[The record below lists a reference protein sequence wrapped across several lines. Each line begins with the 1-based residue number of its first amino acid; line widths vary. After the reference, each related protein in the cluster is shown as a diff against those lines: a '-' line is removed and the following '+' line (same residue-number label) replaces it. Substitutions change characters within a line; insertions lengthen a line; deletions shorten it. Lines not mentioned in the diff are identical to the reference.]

1 MTRIRF
7 DGCDLSRVQ
16 RHPGTPSLDR
26 TIEVM
31 ERYDAVVNWYKDF
44 RPSLTEDEFDVLERF
59 LGPGRG
65 RCLDL
70 GCGTGVAI
78 PALTQLGWSVVGV
91 DVSRE
96 MLERAQP
103 HGAELVRASGDNL
116 PFDDSSFDAA
126 VSIWT
131 HTDVDD
137 FPALLRESARVLRAD
152 APFVYIGAHPCF
164 VGPHSRF
171 IAAEGVPELHPG
183 YRRTERYDRGPAIG
197 PDGLR
202 ARVGA
207 THLPLGL
214 FVESFLDA
222 GFAIERFEELGSREF
237 PYVVALRC
245 RR

>member
-1 MTRIRF
+1 
-7 DGCDLSRVQ
+7 V
-16 RHPGTPSLDR
+16 P
-26 TIEVM
+26 TIA
-31 ERYDAVVNWYKDF
+31 RYDGFVDWYEEF
-44 RPSLTEDEFDVLERF
+44 RPELSDAEIGVLEGY

-78 PALTQLGWSVVGV
+78 PTLTRLGWKVVGV
-91 DVSRE
+91 DVSEE
-96 MLERAQP
+96 MLDRARAR
-103 HGAELVRASGDNL
+103 GAEVVRAVGDAL
-116 PFDDSSFDAA
+116 PFADDSFDAV

-131 HTDVDD
+131 HTDVGD
-137 FPALLRESARVLRAD
+137 FSAVVREAARVLRGD
-152 APFVYIGAHPCF
+152 GPLVYVGAHPCF

-171 IAAEGVPELHPG
+171 IAAEGVPQLHPG
-183 YRRTERYDRGPAIG
+183 YRSTDRYDDGPAIG

-214 FVESFLDA
+214 FLGAFLDA
-222 GFAIERFEELGSREF
+222 GFRIERFEELDADDSRYPF
-237 PYVVALRC
+237 RLALRA

>member
-1 MTRIRF
+1 MAPVT
-7 DGCDLSRVQ
+7 
-16 RHPGTPSLDR
+16 
-26 TIEVM
+26 
-31 ERYDAVVNWYKDF
+31 RYDDVVDWYEGF
-44 RPSLTEDEFDVLERF
+44 RPSLNDDEADALERF
-59 LGPGRG
+59 LGRGRG

-78 PALTQLGWSVVGV
+78 PELTRLGWTVVGV
-91 DVSRE
+91 DVSEE
-96 MLERAQP
+96 MLSRARAF
-103 HGAELVRASGDNL
+103 GAELHRAPAEAL
-116 PFDDSSFDAA
+116 PFDDASFDAA

-137 FPALLRESARVLRAD
+137 FAAILREAARVLRRG
-152 APFVYIGAHPCF
+152 APFAYIGAHPCF

-183 YRRTERYDRGPAIG
+183 YRRTERYDGGPAIG

-214 FVESFLDA
+214 FVQSFLDA
-222 GFAIERFEELGSREF
+222 GFQIQRFEELGSREY

>member
-1 MTRIRF
+1 MPTAA
-7 DGCDLSRVQ
+7 
-16 RHPGTPSLDR
+16 
-26 TIEVM
+26 
-31 ERYDAVVNWYKDF
+31 RYDDVVDWYEDF
-44 RPSLTEDEFDVLERF
+44 RPSLNEDELDAIRRF

-78 PALTQLGWSVVGV
+78 PELTRLGWTAVGV
-91 DVSRE
+91 DVSEE
-96 MLERAQP
+96 MLSRARAF
-103 HGAELVRASGDNL
+103 GAELHRAPAEAL
-116 PFDDSSFDAA
+116 PFEDASFDAA

-137 FPALLRESARVLRAD
+137 FSAILREAARVLRPG
-152 APFVYIGAHPCF
+152 APFAYIGAHPCF

-183 YRRTERYDRGPAIG
+183 YRRTERYDGGPAIG

-202 ARVGA
+202 AKVGA

-214 FVESFLDA
+214 FVQSFLDA
-222 GFAIERFEELGSREF
+222 GFEIHGFEELGSREY
-237 PYVVALRC
+237 PYVVALHC

>member
-1 MTRIRF
+1 MKAA
-7 DGCDLSRVQ
+7 
-16 RHPGTPSLDR
+16 
-26 TIEVM
+26 
-31 ERYDAVVNWYKDF
+31 RYDGLAAWYEEF
-44 RPSLTEDEFDVLERF
+44 RPALSTHESEALERL
-59 LGPGRG
+59 LGPGEG

-70 GCGTGVAI
+70 GCGTGVALE
-78 PALTQLGWSVVGV
+78 PLRRLGWSVVGT
-91 DVSRE
+91 DVSEDLLDVARE
-96 MLERAQP
+96 RGLEAVRTP
-103 HGAELVRASGDNL
+103 AEAL
-116 PFDDSSFDAA
+116 PFDDGSFDAA

-137 FPALLRESARVLRAD
+137 FQAVLRELARVLRPR

-171 IAAEGVPELHPG
+171 IEAKGVPTLHSG
-183 YRRTERYDRGPAIG
+183 YRQTGRYDDGPAIG

-207 THLPLGL
+207 THLPLG
-214 FVESFLDA
+214 SFLQA
-222 GFAIERFEELGSREF
+222 FLEGGFTIERFEELGLREY

>member
-1 MTRIRF
+1 MPTAA
-7 DGCDLSRVQ
+7 
-16 RHPGTPSLDR
+16 
-26 TIEVM
+26 
-31 ERYDAVVNWYKDF
+31 RYDSVVEWYEGF
-44 RPSLTEDEFDVLERF
+44 RPSLNDDEIDALRRF

-78 PALTQLGWSVVGV
+78 PELTRLGWTVVGV
-91 DVSRE
+91 DVSEE
-96 MLERAQP
+96 MLDRARMY
-103 HGAELVRASGDNL
+103 GAELHRAPAEAL
-116 PFDDSSFDAA
+116 PFDDASFDAG

-137 FPALLRESARVLRAD
+137 FAAILNEAARVLRPE
-152 APFVYIGAHPCF
+152 APFAYIGAHPCF

-183 YRRTERYDRGPAIG
+183 YRRTERYDGGPAIG

-214 FVESFLDA
+214 FLQSFLDA
-222 GFAIERFEELGSREF
+222 GFEIQRFEELGSREY
-237 PYVVALRC
+237 PYVVALQC

>member
-1 MTRIRF
+1 M
-7 DGCDLSRVQ
+7 
-16 RHPGTPSLDR
+16 PAAA
-26 TIEVM
+26 
-31 ERYDAVVNWYKDF
+31 RYNGVVEWYEDF
-44 RPSLTEDEFDVLERF
+44 RPSLNDDEVDVLRRF

-78 PALTQLGWSVVGV
+78 PELARLGWTVVGV
-91 DVSRE
+91 DVSEE
-96 MLERAQP
+96 MLSRARP
-103 HGAELVRASGDNL
+103 LGAELIRAPAEAL
-116 PFDDSSFDAA
+116 PFADASFDAA

-137 FPALLRESARVLRAD
+137 FSAILREAARVLRPG
-152 APFVYIGAHPCF
+152 APFAYIGAHPCF

-183 YRRTERYDRGPAIG
+183 YRRTARYDEGPAIG

-214 FVESFLDA
+214 FVQSFLDA
-222 GFAIERFEELGSREF
+222 GLQIRCFEELGSREY
-237 PYVVALRC
+237 PYVVALHC

>member
-1 MTRIRF
+1 V
-7 DGCDLSRVQ
+7 G
-16 RHPGTPSLDR
+16 PSA
-26 TIEVM
+26 
-31 ERYDAVVNWYKDF
+31 RYDGVVDWYETF
-44 RPSLTEDEFDVLERF
+44 RPELGAVETDVLERH
-59 LGPGRG
+59 LGRGPG

-78 PALTQLGWSVVGV
+78 ATLQRLGWTVAGV
-91 DVSRE
+91 DVSEKMLARARE
-96 MLERAQP
+96 R
-103 HGAELVRASGDNL
+103 GAEVVRAAGDAL
-116 PFDDSSFDAA
+116 PFADGSFDAV

-137 FPALLRESARVLRAD
+137 FPAVVREAARVLRGD
-152 APFVYIGAHPCF
+152 GPLVYIGAHPCF

-171 IAAEGVPELHPG
+171 IAAQGVPELHAG
-183 YRRTERYDRGPAIG
+183 YRDTGRYDDGPAIG

-214 FVESFLDA
+214 FLGAFLDA
-222 GFAIERFEELGSREF
+222 GFRIERFEELDADASSYPFRI
-237 PYVVALRC
+237 ALRA

>member
-1 MTRIRF
+1 MPT
-7 DGCDLSRVQ
+7 VA
-16 RHPGTPSLDR
+16 
-26 TIEVM
+26 
-31 ERYDAVVNWYKDF
+31 RYDGFVDWYEEF
-44 RPSLTEDEFDVLERF
+44 RPELSGVEADVLQRF
-59 LGPGRG
+59 LGRGPG

-78 PALTQLGWSVVGV
+78 PALTRLGWTVVGV
-91 DVSRE
+91 DVSE
-96 MLERAQP
+96 AMLERARV
-103 HGAELVRASGDNL
+103 HAAELVRAPADAL
-116 PFDDSSFDAA
+116 PFADCSFDAV

-137 FPALLRESARVLRAD
+137 FAAVVREATRVLGED
-152 APFVYIGAHPCF
+152 GPLVYVGAHPCF

-183 YRRTERYDRGPAIG
+183 YRNTERYDGGPAIG

-207 THLPLGL
+207 THLPLGPFL
-214 FVESFLDA
+214 GAFLDA
-222 GFAIERFEELGSREF
+222 GLRIDRFEELDADDSRYPF
-237 PYVVALRC
+237 RIALRA

>member
-1 MTRIRF
+1 
-7 DGCDLSRVQ
+7 
-16 RHPGTPSLDR
+16 
-26 TIEVM
+26 M
-31 ERYDAVVNWYKDF
+31 ERYDAVVNWYENF

-78 PALTQLGWSVVGV
+78 PALTRLGWSVVGV
-91 DVSRE
+91 DVSAE
-96 MLERAQP
+96 MLERAAL
-103 HGAELVRASGDNL
+103 HGAELVRASVDEL
-116 PFDDSSFDAA
+116 PFDDASFDAA

-137 FPALLRESARVLRAD
+137 FPALLHELARVLRAE

-183 YRRTERYDRGPAIG
+183 YRRTERYDSGPAIG

-214 FVESFLDA
+214 FVQAFLDA

-237 PYVVALRC
+237 PHVVALRC